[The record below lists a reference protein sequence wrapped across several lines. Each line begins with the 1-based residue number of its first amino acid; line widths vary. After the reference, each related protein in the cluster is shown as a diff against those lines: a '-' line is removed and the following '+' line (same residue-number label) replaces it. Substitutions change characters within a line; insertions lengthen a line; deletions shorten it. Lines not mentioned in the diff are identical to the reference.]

1 MLRPVIKI
9 CTAILVTLSA
19 TNVQAEACTY
29 SEAMMA
35 LNNGNLVRGQ
45 ALMKMAARDGDARAE
60 TFVTA
65 FANAMDQSN
74 DVSKA
79 LQDTLVKLEAS
90 NSARNLAEKTLAQHN
105 VN

>member
-9 CTAILVTLSA
+9 CSAILITLSV
-19 TNVQAEACTY
+19 TNVHAEACTY

-45 ALMKMAARDGDARAE
+45 ALMKMAARDGDARAV

-65 FANAMDQSN
+65 FANAMDHTN

-79 LQDTLVKLEAS
+79 LQDTLAKLEAT
-90 NSARNLAEKTLAQHN
+90 NSKRTLAQKTLAQQN